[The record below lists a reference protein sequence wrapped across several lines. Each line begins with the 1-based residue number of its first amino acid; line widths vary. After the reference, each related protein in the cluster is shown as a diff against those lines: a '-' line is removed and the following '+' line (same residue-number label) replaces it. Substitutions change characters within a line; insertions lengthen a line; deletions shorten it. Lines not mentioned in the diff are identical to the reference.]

1 MKLLQTAFFI
11 LLVAIATSQTIQVFS
26 ASTFLTTPSTS
37 LSGSLRGG
45 RMIYIQG
52 VGFPSDPSLIQV
64 QVGIYDCK
72 IPADGA
78 TSVAITCETAD
89 TFSLVDIK
97 SLPIRV
103 ICQGQVYTVPSTTYS
118 YQDSDTPAVND
129 IFPSTS
135 VPGTRLNVYGTHR
148 VLNTGD
154 GLRDIGDFVGLYI
167 GGNTCSMFDINQ
179 D

>member
-1 MKLLQTAFFI
+1 MT
-11 LLVAIATSQTIQVFS
+11 VATSSTIQVFS

-64 QVGIYDCK
+64 QVGTYDCK
-72 IPADGA
+72 IPADGT
-78 TSVAITCETAD
+78 TSVSIACETAD
-89 TFSLVDIK
+89 TFSLADIR
-97 SLPIRV
+97 SLPIRL
-103 ICQGQVYTVPSTTYS
+103 ICQGQVYTVPSTTFS
-118 YQDSDTPAVND
+118 YQDSDTPAINE
-129 IFPSTS
+129 IFPSAS

-154 GLRDIGDFVGLYI
+154 GLRDMGDFVGLYI
-167 GGNTCSMFDINQ
+167 GDDIC
-179 D
+179 